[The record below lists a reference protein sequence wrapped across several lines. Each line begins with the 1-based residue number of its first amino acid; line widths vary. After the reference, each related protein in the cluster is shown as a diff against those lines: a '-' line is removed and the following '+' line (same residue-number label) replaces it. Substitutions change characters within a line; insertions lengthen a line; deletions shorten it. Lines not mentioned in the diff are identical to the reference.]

1 MTEKYSKITLVVK
14 DQKCFNPNVGGG
26 VGGGNLTPS
35 WFPLNNLRT
44 VKAVSLEFCSIHSL
58 TFY

>member
-44 VKAVSLEFCSIHSL
+44 VKL
-58 TFY
+58 